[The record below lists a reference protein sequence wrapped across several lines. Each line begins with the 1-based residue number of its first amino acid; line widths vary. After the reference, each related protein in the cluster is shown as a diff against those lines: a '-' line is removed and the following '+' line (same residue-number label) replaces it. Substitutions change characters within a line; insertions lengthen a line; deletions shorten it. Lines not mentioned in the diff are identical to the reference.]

1 VKAKALM
8 TRMMAM
14 SDGLFDR
21 DKDRRKKRLKNKSR
35 DQWKREQKLNRKR
48 LPAPNKLK
56 SDIQE

>member
-1 VKAKALM
+1 
-8 TRMMAM
+8 MMAM

-48 LPAPNKLK
+48 LPAPDKIK

>member
-1 VKAKALM
+1 
-8 TRMMAM
+8 M

-35 DQWKREQKLNRKR
+35 DNWKREQKLNRKR
-48 LPAPNKLK
+48 LPAPNKLNLNLIYPDKLK

>member
-1 VKAKALM
+1 
-8 TRMMAM
+8 M

-48 LPAPNKLK
+48 LPAPNKLRK
-56 SDIQE
+56 SV